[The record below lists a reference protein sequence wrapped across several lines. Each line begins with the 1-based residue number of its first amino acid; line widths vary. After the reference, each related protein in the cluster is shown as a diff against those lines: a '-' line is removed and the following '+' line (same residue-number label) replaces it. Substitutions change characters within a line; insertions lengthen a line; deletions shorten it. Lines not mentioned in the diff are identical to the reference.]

1 MDQID
6 FVDLVVVVQES
17 MIEFERL
24 MKCYISYFLMLKHYL
39 SRLNKVRIFLVMSAR
54 QLQRPCQI
62 IAYMKFSKI
71 SYSNTLETFDFN
83 LLLYRMY

>member
-24 MKCYISYFLMLKHYL
+24 MKCYISYFLMLKHY
-39 SRLNKVRIFLVMSAR
+39 
-54 QLQRPCQI
+54 
-62 IAYMKFSKI
+62 
-71 SYSNTLETFDFN
+71 
-83 LLLYRMY
+83 